1 MVRGRGI
8 DVPPADTWGFPVF
21 QNAPSGDATPN
32 KPPNIPFDKIAARSC
47 IIG

>member
-1 MVRGRGI
+1 MVRGREI
-8 DVPPADTWGFPVF
+8 DVPPADTWVSPVF
-21 QNAPSGDATPN
+21 QNPPSGDATRN